1 MVSQKNLPSNRY
13 LSLLIPQKAH
23 MKEVQCCMAKVA
35 VMSLRSSRKQINVG
49 REEFAYNP
57 ACVFAFVLRETG
69 ES

>member
-1 MVSQKNLPSNRY
+1 
-13 LSLLIPQKAH
+13 
-23 MKEVQCCMAKVA
+23 MAKVA

-57 ACVFAFVLRETG
+57 ACVFVFVLRETG